1 MSKYEADWNTSPLDW
16 MEQIDAMRQRAET
29 AERQKREWVDEW
41 RKACKRAQ
49 EAELERDTLRALRGE
64 FAEYRQVDA
73 MDRKTSEAR
82 IAQLEAALRRIA
94 EKRGVAK
101 EDAKRYLEGACDIAD
116 DALRPAVP
124 PSQKE
129 NDVDEQTLLVLGRFL
144 DELKRAADFAQ
155 QCDSIGVERYV
166 AVMDVYEALR
176 NAIGKADHG
185 KGGGT

>member
-1 MSKYEADWNTSPLDW
+1 MKFSTTHDGGWWHDPQTTFTVSKAGERSVRSALASCGGQRAEVDVSKYEADWNTSPLDW

-116 DALRPAVP
+116 DALRPAEP
-124 PSQKE
+124 
-129 NDVDEQTLLVLGRFL
+129 
-144 DELKRAADFAQ
+144 
-155 QCDSIGVERYV
+155 
-166 AVMDVYEALR
+166 
-176 NAIGKADHG
+176 
-185 KGGGT
+185 KGE

>member
-1 MSKYEADWNTSPLDW
+1 MLMTPS
-16 MEQIDAMRQRAET
+16 
-29 AERQKREWVDEW
+29 
-41 RKACKRAQ
+41 
-49 EAELERDTLRALRGE
+49 
-64 FAEYRQVDA
+64 
-73 MDRKTSEAR
+73 
-82 IAQLEAALRRIA
+82 
-94 EKRGVAK
+94 
-101 EDAKRYLEGACDIAD
+101 
-116 DALRPAVP
+116 VP